1 MITHCT
7 ATLLVSVMTFLA
19 RRLLSSAPVRCCAGG
34 QQWQWQWP
42 GNRIHRR
49 RHVHV
54 QPALATVT
62 APKTTGGCSATLRPW
77 VAVRALSST
86 SASNSNSN
94 STNEKASGFAQHE
107 YAQHYSTEHNAS
119 AFAMYADGASKG
131 NPVRA
136 VAPQESLIHFAS
148 SRHGSVTE
156 IFLCSPPPT
165 PCLPRV

>member
-1 MITHCT
+1 M
-7 ATLLVSVMTFLA
+7 
-19 RRLLSSAPVRCCAGG
+19 
-34 QQWQWQWP
+34 
-42 GNRIHRR
+42 
-49 RHVHV
+49 HV

-62 APKTTGGCSATLRPW
+62 ALSGKTAGCSATLRPW

-86 SASNSNSN
+86 SASNSNSNSN

-136 VAPQESLIHFAS
+136 VAPQE
-148 SRHGSVTE
+148 V
-156 IFLCSPPPT
+156 
-165 PCLPRV
+165 